1 MTSLF
6 SLTSIYVAL
15 ISYWLWD
22 EKLHIFHLYGMI
34 FLVACALLIS
44 FSKEAVS
51 ITDVESDDISPLWSV
66 LFSILS
72 TMWFL
77 VRTIGIKI
85 WYKKFNVDPLDLTVA
100 SYMVQGVVFTIV
112 VFSMELAS
120 YEVMRDNMIAGFSG
134 FVGHILI
141 NHATTKGFGGP
152 AVSLTNIQVVLQ
164 VTFNALALSQVPN
177 GMQIG
182 AWVWGILGSLTIT
195 LGPMTWNKLKQK
207 WAKKDADSQWE

>member
-1 MTSLF
+1 
-6 SLTSIYVAL
+6 
-15 ISYWLWD
+15 
-22 EKLHIFHLYGMI
+22 
-34 FLVACALLIS
+34 
-44 FSKEAVS
+44 
-51 ITDVESDDISPLWSV
+51 
-66 LFSILS
+66 
-72 TMWFL
+72 
-77 VRTIGIKI
+77 
-85 WYKKFNVDPLDLTVA
+85 
-100 SYMVQGVVFTIV
+100 MVQGVVFTIV

-182 AWVWGILGSLTIT
+182 A
-195 LGPMTWNKLKQK
+195 
-207 WAKKDADSQWE
+207 